1 MAEDELLADLNLTK
15 KKKKTK
21 KPFDFE
27 SLNDAVGSPTAA
39 DSSATPDGNE
49 STLAGE
55 KEVEPSTEELDL
67 ESFGKKKKKKK
78 VTIMEDSGEGGEQGG
93 GGAEDDGELSM
104 DFADMKKK
112 KKKKKDL
119 KDLVEGE
126 VEGADEEKENE
137 EESAGDAVTAWVGS
151 DRDYT
156 YDELLNRVF
165 DIMRQKN
172 PEMASGTKQKFVM
185 RPPQVV
191 RIGTKKTSFVN
202 FMEISKM
209 LHRAQKHLLDFLL
222 SELGTSGSID
232 GNNQLIIKGR
242 FQQKQIENVLRR
254 YIKEYVTCHTC
265 RSPNTLLQKDS
276 RIFFLQCEA
285 CGSRCSVASIK
296 HGFQAVTGKRAAI
309 RAKAT

>member
-191 RIGTKKTSFVN
+191 RIGTKKNIVCKFYGNFQNASQSTETSF
-202 FMEISKM
+202 
-209 LHRAQKHLLDFLL
+209 
-222 SELGTSGSID
+222 
-232 GNNQLIIKGR
+232 
-242 FQQKQIENVLRR
+242 
-254 YIKEYVTCHTC
+254 
-265 RSPNTLLQKDS
+265 
-276 RIFFLQCEA
+276 
-285 CGSRCSVASIK
+285 
-296 HGFQAVTGKRAAI
+296 GFPSFGIGYKWFY
-309 RAKAT
+309 